1 MKLLKIIVAV
11 FAIYFIRRFFQLYKA
26 MKGLQEQQEQMMKTR
41 AHEEE
46 LNKAAKNGDVIE
58 ADFKVIK

>member
-1 MKLLKIIVAV
+1 
-11 FAIYFIRRFFQLYKA
+11 
-26 MKGLQEQQEQMMKTR
+26 MKGLQAQQEQMMKTR
-41 AHEEE
+41 AHEEK